1 MELDD
6 TERPQGT
13 SPLRRFH
20 TRIVVA
26 AVAAA
31 VAATIA
37 AGLAFAETRPAPIG
51 NGIVVIDT
59 GLAYQN
65 GQAAGTGMVLTSSG
79 VVLTNN
85 HVIRNATTIKIVVPS
100 TGRSYSASVV
110 GYDATDDV
118 AVLQATDASNLKT
131 VSLGNSADVSNGQ
144 SVTAVGNAGGTGSLT
159 HASGK
164 VTDVNRAI
172 TVSDDQGGSE
182 NLSGL
187 IETNASVQP
196 GDSGGPLLN
205 AAGQVIG
212 MDTAASTSQGYG
224 FDQTTT
230 SDGYAIPI
238 NKALPIALRIESGN
252 ASSTIHIGS
261 TPFLGVEV
269 TPSDYGNSGAAI
281 SSVVSGSPADHA
293 GLVPGDLITSV
304 DGHAV
309 SSPTGLTTIISAEK
323 SGASVSVTYVD
334 QSGATQTANVTL
346 GSGPPR

>member
-13 SPLRRFH
+13 RPLRRFH

-31 VAATIA
+31 VAATVA

-59 GLAYQN
+59 DLAYQN

-85 HVIRNATTIKIVVPS
+85 HVIRNATTIKVVVPS

-118 AVLQATDASNLKT
+118 AVLQANDASNLKT
-131 VSLGNSADVSNGQ
+131 VSLGNSADVRDGQ

-230 SDGYAIPI
+230 SDG
-238 NKALPIALRIESGN
+238 LRD
-252 ASSTIHIGS
+252 
-261 TPFLGVEV
+261 
-269 TPSDYGNSGAAI
+269 SDQQGAADRA
-281 SSVVSGSPADHA
+281 ADREWQRVEHDPHRRHSIPRRRGDA
-293 GLVPGDLITSV
+293 ERLRQLRRSHLVGGVRRPRGLRRSR
-304 DGHAV
+304 
-309 SSPTGLTTIISAEK
+309 S
-323 SGASVSVTYVD
+323 
-334 QSGATQTANVTL
+334 
-346 GSGPPR
+346 R